1 MVINETRSRL
11 VGGIYSYVSKII
23 TEALRQHKKI
33 IVWGCGKGGAFLRHL
48 ILDVD
53 GRLPITYYIDEYM
66 VLPCGSA
73 ELNIFR
79 PSLLSYIDSKEHIV
93 MLSIRKDSNVENRLS
108 KYGYIKNIN
117 YFDVRSDIG
126 GSYLEYL
133 KLINEDVD
141 FGYVTKE
148 DRPDIYNGEYY
159 ESKPFD
165 HSSIDL
171 VFGEID
177 QLPCEKSFFDI
188 GCGKGQI
195 LLMAGLSGFRP
206 IGGIDF
212 NSELVSI
219 AETNMYMLQIDAKIV
234 LGDAGDYKD
243 IDRYS
248 IFFLYNP
255 FGENILLKVA
265 DNILNSYERRKR
277 NIFIIY
283 GNPFFHEALLSKTRI
298 SLYKQ
303 VRVDLYDPLLNIYS
317 IGGAGA

>member
-1 MVINETRSRL
+1 MIINETRSRL
-11 VGGIYSYVSKII
+11 VGEMYTYVSNII

-48 ILDVD
+48 ILDID

-66 VLPCGSA
+66 VLPCVSA

-79 PSLLSYIDSKEHIV
+79 SSLLSYIDTKEYIIL
-93 MLSIRKDSNVENRLS
+93 LSIRKDNNVEIRLS
-108 KYGYIKNIN
+108 KYGYVKNIN

-133 KLINEDVD
+133 ELRNEDVD

-171 VFGEID
+171 VFNVIN

-195 LLMAGLSGFRP
+195 LLMAGLSGFRT

-219 AETNMYMLQIDAKIV
+219 AETNMHLLQIEAEVIS
-234 LGDAGDYKD
+234 GDASDYKD

-255 FGENILLKVA
+255 FGEKILLEVA

-283 GNPFFHEALLSKTRI
+283 GNPFFHKVLISKNKI
-298 SLYKQ
+298 SLYRQ
-303 VRVDLYDPLLNIYS
+303 VKVDLYDPLLNIYS